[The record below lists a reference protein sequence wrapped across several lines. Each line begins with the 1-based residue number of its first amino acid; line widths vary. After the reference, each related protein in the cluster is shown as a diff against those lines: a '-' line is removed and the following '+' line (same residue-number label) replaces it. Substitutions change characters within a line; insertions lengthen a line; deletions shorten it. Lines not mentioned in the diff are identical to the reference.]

1 MKGEKMKKV
10 SVALRFILSL
20 ALVKNSVQQ
29 DELEWFWDRNHYVP
43 EYGFDPQRQEQR
55 TLLVVQDAAYG
66 AEQQVI
72 EVTQR
77 VNRAY
82 AKRWGY
88 DVSGTIY
95 IYICIYC
102 ITVMTRN
109 QLTQE

>member
-1 MKGEKMKKV
+1 MKKLI
-10 SVALRFILSL
+10 VALRLMLSL
-20 ALVKNSVQQ
+20 VLIENSVQQ
-29 DELEWFWDRNHYVP
+29 QQKLEWFWDRNHYVP

-88 DVSGTIY
+88 DVSTTYVHTYAFASQNTCFTIILFCY
-95 IYICIYC
+95 IFF
-102 ITVMTRN
+102 
-109 QLTQE
+109 